1 MERPCA
7 SVPMPCPPPPYMSL
21 RPPIFVFGCEPVEWF
36 EGKAMVGDVLPAA
49 FCEDVVYLHVVVT
62 VLESEGLSRTQEA
75 VFTDAFLRQLDPG
88 C

>member
-1 MERPCA
+1 
-7 SVPMPCPPPPYMSL
+7 
-21 RPPIFVFGCEPVEWF
+21 
-36 EGKAMVGDVLPAA
+36 MVGDVLPAA